1 MGLILEMPLEQ
12 NLSDSQYTTKN
23 NNSHQWYVI
32 VNPAAASGKAK
43 RLWKAIKQ
51 ELDTIDIDYVFE
63 FTTHKSHAIALV
75 QQAIKSGKINF
86 IAVGG
91 DGTLNEVVN
100 GVFLQSDVDTKE
112 IAIANIPIGTG
123 NDWIKTHKIEQNYQ
137 EAIRI
142 IKKSKTKLHDVGSLT
157 YRSDNKNVVKY
168 FINVAG
174 FGFDAAVVKK
184 SIKLGEK
191 GLKGKHGY
199 IIGML
204 MVMMKYNEQ
213 VIRLK
218 TLDNDIEKY
227 IFNLNIGICRFN
239 GGGMM
244 VVPHAVFDDGNLAMT
259 LVEKISRFKII
270 RNFLTLFTGTF
281 IKLDEVMT
289 MKSKTFFLHSD
300 EEMEFEV
307 DGEMIGSSK
316 VIEVSILPKSIRV
329 ISNIE

>member
-1 MGLILEMPLEQ
+1 M
-12 NLSDSQYTTKN
+12 SKSQDTTKN
-23 NNSHQWYVI
+23 NNSQQWCVI
-32 VNPAAASGKAK
+32 VNPVAASGKAK
-43 RLWKAIKQ
+43 RLWNAIKQ
-51 ELDTIDIDYVFE
+51 ELDAANIDYVFE
-63 FTTHKSHAIALV
+63 FTTHKYHAVELV
-75 QQAIKSGKINF
+75 QQAIKSGKRDF

-100 GVFLQSDVDTKE
+100 GIFSQWDIATNE
-112 IAIANIPIGTG
+112 ITIANIPIGTG
-123 NDWIKTHKIEQNYQ
+123 NDWIKTHKIKQDYI
-137 EAIRI
+137 EAIGI
-142 IKKSKTKLHDVGSLT
+142 IKKSRIRVHDVGKLI
-157 YRSDNKNVVKY
+157 YRSDNELIDKY

-184 SIKLGEK
+184 SNILGEK
-191 GLKGKHGY
+191 GLKGKRGY

-204 MVMMKYNEQ
+204 MVMMKYKEQ

-218 TLDNDIEKY
+218 TSESDMEKDV
-227 IFNLNIGICRFN
+227 FNLNIGICRFN

-244 VVPHAVFDDGNLAMT
+244 VVPHATFDDGELAMT

-281 IKLDEVMT
+281 VKLKEVT
-289 MKSKTFFLHSD
+289 TLKSETISLHSD
-300 EEMEFEV
+300 KEMEFEV

-316 VIEVSILPKSIRV
+316 VIDISILPQSIRV

>member
-1 MGLILEMPLEQ
+1 MS
-12 NLSDSQYTTKN
+12 NSQDTTKN
-23 NNSHQWYVI
+23 NNSQQWFVI
-32 VNPAAASGKAK
+32 VNPAAASGKAR
-43 RLWKAIKQ
+43 RLWNAIKQ
-51 ELDTIDIDYVFE
+51 ELDATNIDYVFE
-63 FTTHKSHAIALV
+63 FTTHKSHAIELV
-75 QQAIKSGKINF
+75 QQAIGSGKRNF

-100 GVFLQSDVDTKE
+100 GIFSQRDIATNE
-112 IAIANIPIGTG
+112 ITIAIIPIGTG
-123 NDWIKTHKIEQNYQ
+123 NDWIKTHKIKQGYK
-137 EAIRI
+137 EAIGI
-142 IKKSKTKLHDVGSLT
+142 IKKSRIRLHDVGRLT
-157 YRSDNKNVVKY
+157 YLSDNKDVIKY

-184 SIKLGEK
+184 STILGEK

-204 MVMMKYNEQ
+204 MVMMRYKEQ

-218 TLDNDIEKY
+218 TSGNDMEKDV
-227 IFNLNIGICRFN
+227 FNLNIGICCFN

-244 VVPHAVFDDGNLAMT
+244 VVPHADFDDGMLAMT

-270 RNFLTLFTGTF
+270 RKFLTLFSGAF
-281 IKLDEVMT
+281 VKLDEVT
-289 MKSKTFFLHSD
+289 TSKSEAFSLHSETD
-300 EEMEFEV
+300 MEFEV

-316 VIEVSILPKSIRV
+316 VIDISILPQSIRV